1 MVQAPVQRCLADRIL
16 LHNVSWDR
24 FERLLE
30 DLGESRSARVAY
42 DDGTLE
48 IMTPLPE
55 HEYFKEIWSDSVKD
69 IADELEQDYGCYGS
83 TTWRKKIQKAG
94 IEPDNCFYFQNELLV
109 RGRVDLDLE
118 TDPPPDLALEI
129 DLTSKSL
136 PRLPIYR
143 RLGVPEIWCY
153 DNGKLSI
160 RVLQNGE
167 YVLVE
172 RSRIFPELDIQAL
185 PQVIA
190 KHQSEGHRSVRKSVR
205 AWVREQIASNLT

>member
-1 MVQAPVQRCLADRIL
+1 MVQAPVERPLANRIL

-30 DLGESRSARVAY
+30 DLGESRSAKVAY

-55 HEYFKEIWSDSVKD
+55 HEYFKELWSDSVKD
-69 IADELEQDYGCYGS
+69 IADELDQDYGCYGS
-83 TTWRKKIQKAG
+83 TTWRRKLQRVG
-94 IEPDNCFYFQNELLV
+94 LEPDNCFYFQNEALV
-109 RGRVDLDLE
+109 RGRVDIDLE

-136 PRLPIYR
+136 PRLPIYL

-153 DNGKLSI
+153 DDGQLSI
-160 RVLQNGE
+160 RVLQDGD
-167 YVLVE
+167 YALSQ
-172 RSRIFPELDIQAL
+172 RSLIFPQLDIQAL
-185 PQVIA
+185 PQLIEQHRQA
-190 KHQSEGHRSVRKSVR
+190 GHRAVRKAVR
-205 AWVREQIASNLT
+205 QWVREQV